1 MAMQKKT
8 RKGGHRE
15 KNEFPK
21 ENKGFV
27 IKENVAAAPATET
40 THMHTKNVM

>member
-1 MAMQKKT
+1 MQK
-8 RKGGHRE
+8 RKGGHGE

-27 IKENVAAAPATET
+27 IKENVARR
-40 THMHTKNVM
+40 HQKLRQHTCTQKM